1 MCRIQLSS
9 KIVRKKYM
17 KLLYSILRFCSIE
30 LLYSILRF
38 CSIALTVCWRKQFK
52 IRRICKTSSTASGSP
67 LVARMNG
74 FKEVNRRKPDGDM
87 QLLSSLNAILLF
99 GIV

>member
-1 MCRIQLSS
+1 
-9 KIVRKKYM
+9 M
-17 KLLYSILRFCSIE
+17 K

>member
-17 KLLYSILRFCSIE
+17 KLLYSILRFCSI
-30 LLYSILRF
+30 
-38 CSIALTVCWRKQFK
+38 ALTVR
-52 IRRICKTSSTASGSP
+52 IRKTSSTASGSP